1 MVIDGG
7 SFIYLRYREVT
18 NRCDV
23 LLTIFRNKE
32 VFCDIRIIKLKLF
45 ELLIS

>member
-1 MVIDGG
+1 VVVNRG
-7 SFIYLRYREVT
+7 SFIHLWYLEVT

-23 LLTIFRNKE
+23 FFSTFRNKE